1 MPLPSAI
8 FGSYINSLIT
18 KVGELHELGTVLTV
32 ISIEPLLGDRQLTFV
47 TEVVLTVVLEG
58 LALITI
64 DELAVHPLALLTVT
78 V

>member
-8 FGSYINSLIT
+8 FGSYINSFIT
-18 KVGELHELGTVLTV
+18 RVGELHELGTVKTFM
-32 ISIEPLLGDRQLTFV
+32 SIEPLFGDKQLTLV

-64 DELAVHPLALLTVT
+64 DELVVHPLALLTVT